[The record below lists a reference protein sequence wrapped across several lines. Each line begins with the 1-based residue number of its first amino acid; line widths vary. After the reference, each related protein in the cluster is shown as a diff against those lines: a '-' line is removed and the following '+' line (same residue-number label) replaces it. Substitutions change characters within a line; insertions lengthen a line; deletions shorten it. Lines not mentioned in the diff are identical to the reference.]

1 MSWTARCD
9 SAPAHT
15 GSVLWLIEVLQI
27 RRCLVLP
34 GRHQLAGA
42 VEHIVLITDIDLKIV
57 LGADRLDKDR
67 VPLAMHGLENPP
79 WSRERLVISRDLVI
93 QNLRINLVQIQSFL
107 DDGLAILVHW

>member
-42 VEHIVLITDIDLKIV
+42 VEHIVLITNVDLKIV
-57 LGADRLDKDR
+57 FGADRLDKDR
-67 VPLAMHGLENPP
+67 VPLAMHGLEHRP
-79 WSRERLVISRDLVI
+79 WASERVVISRDLVI
-93 QNLRINLVQIQSFL
+93 QYVRIRLVQIQSLL
-107 DDGLAILVHW
+107 DDGLALFLHF

>member
-27 RRCLVLP
+27 RRRLVLP
-34 GRHQLAGA
+34 GRHHLAGA
-42 VEHIVLITDIDLKIV
+42 VEHIVLVTDIDLKIV

-67 VPLAMHGLENPP
+67 VPLAMHGLEHGP
-79 WSRERLVISRDLVI
+79 WATERVVISRDLVV
-93 QNLRINLVQIQSFL
+93 QDVRIRLVQIQSLL
-107 DDGLAILVHW
+107 DDGLAIFVHW